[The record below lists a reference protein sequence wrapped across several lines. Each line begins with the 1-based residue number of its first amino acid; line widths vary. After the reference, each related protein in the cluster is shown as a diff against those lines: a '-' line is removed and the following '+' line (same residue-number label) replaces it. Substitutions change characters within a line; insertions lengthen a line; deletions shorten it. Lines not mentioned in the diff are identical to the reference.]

1 MSNIVRNLNFDSILY
16 QSVKFRSSLSLSLSL
31 SLQFAH
37 VQVAPVQPQQPSPH
51 KPAVR
56 RASAKETISLPFPK
70 SALSAQG
77 SNSSINSLHEAT
89 ISSSG
94 GGAPSEMSSL
104 SIDQIRGSNRSP
116 SLTPKASL
124 TPTNSYESTASNN
137 GRSSPHVG
145 VASPSSGQEVHV
157 RCICVGSS
165 HVHVHA
171 CVQ

>member
-1 MSNIVRNLNFDSILY
+1 MCTHTHTHTH
-16 QSVKFRSSLSLSLSL
+16 

-37 VQVAPVQPQQPSPH
+37 VQAAQVQQQQQQPLH

-56 RASAKETISLPFPK
+56 RASAKETVSLPFPK

-89 ISSSG
+89 ISGSG
-94 GGAPSEMSSL
+94 GGGGPSEMSSL
-104 SIDQIRGSNRSP
+104 SIDTMRASNRSP

-157 RCICVGSS
+157 RQRCAYNIHVYVG
-165 HVHVHA
+165 
-171 CVQ
+171 C

>member
-1 MSNIVRNLNFDSILY
+1 MNFLLPH
-16 QSVKFRSSLSLSLSL
+16 VNLSLSLSL
-31 SLQFAH
+31 SPQYAQ
-37 VQVAPVQPQQPSPH
+37 VQVAQVQQPQPSPH

-56 RASAKETISLPFPK
+56 RASAKETVSLPFPK

-77 SNSSINSLHEAT
+77 SNSSINSLHEGT
-89 ISSSG
+89 ISG
-94 GGAPSEMSSL
+94 GGSGGGGPSEMSSL

-157 RCICVGSS
+157 RCMCIGV
-165 HVHVHA
+165 A
-171 CVQ
+171 CACIRI